1 MALVTSHGRQCKCSF
16 GVVINHGTNIFQM
29 PFRVCELPMFFA
41 IFVSQKR
48 IEEWIFRSFVET
60 FCKMMSFDGL
70 PKNIKSGLK
79 NGLIF
84 RKMPLD
90 ASESR

>member
-48 IEEWIFRSFVET
+48 IEERIF
-60 FCKMMSFDGL
+60 
-70 PKNIKSGLK
+70 
-79 NGLIF
+79 
-84 RKMPLD
+84 
-90 ASESR
+90 